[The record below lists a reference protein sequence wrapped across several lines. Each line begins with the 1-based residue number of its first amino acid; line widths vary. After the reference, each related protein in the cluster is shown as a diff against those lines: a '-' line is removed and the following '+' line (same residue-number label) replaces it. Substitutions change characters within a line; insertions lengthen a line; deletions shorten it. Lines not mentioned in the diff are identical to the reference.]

1 MQIFINIFM
10 MSIYCFI
17 IVRIVFYKKTTIQLL
32 FDKNKV
38 FTIHYYR
45 DTQGLKFY
53 CYYFVITIY
62 NYDLMKYYRTMA
74 KEIFKFDEEQG
85 QAKRWLK

>member
-1 MQIFINIFM
+1 MQTLINIFM
-10 MSIYCFI
+10 MSLYFFVMI
-17 IVRIVFYKKTTIQLL
+17 RILFYKKTTIQLS

-38 FTIHYYR
+38 FTIYYYQ
-45 DTQGLKFY
+45 DTQGLKIY

-62 NYDLMKYYRTMA
+62 NYDLLKYYRTMA

-85 QAKRWLK
+85 QVKMWLK